1 MKVIAI
7 VNQKGGVGKT
17 TTTVNLARGLALKG
31 YRVLAIDLDQQGHL
45 TKSLGL
51 SASGNTALE
60 WLTND
65 LPLSIV
71 TQKASKA
78 PIWYSQKWMPLLP
91 KMVKHDIDVVTANI
105 SLANLELE
113 LQRKLL
119 DREYVLGKAISK
131 VADCYDYV
139 IVDSPPSFSIITINI
154 LTAAD
159 RVVIPF
165 RPDFL
170 SKDGVHQLLET
181 MEQIKERINPKLKL
195 SGFLPTMVDKRC
207 NNAASFEEAKEL
219 TTQYGGIVFDEGIR
233 LASVL
238 CKAPELGM
246 SIFDYEPKSA
256 AAQDYQAFVDKFLEI
271 EGDSK

>member
-51 SASGNTALE
+51 TAEGNTALE

-65 LPLSIV
+65 LPLDIV
-71 TQKASKA
+71 
-78 PIWYSQKWMPLLP
+78 
-91 KMVKHDIDVVTANI
+91 VKKVSGIDVVTANI
-105 SLANLELE
+105 ALANLELE

-119 DREYVLGKAISK
+119 DREYVLGKAILK
-131 VADCYDYV
+131 VADRYDYV
-139 IVDSPPSFSIITINI
+139 IVDSPPGFGIIAINI

-170 SKDGVHQLLET
+170 SKDGVHKLLET
-181 MEQIKERINPKLKL
+181 MEQIKGRINPKLKL

-238 CKAPELGM
+238 CKAPEQGM

-271 EGDSK
+271 EGANK

>member
-17 TTTVNLARGLALKG
+17 TTAVNLSCGLAKKG

-51 SASGNTALE
+51 TTDGNTALE

-65 LPLSIV
+65 LPLDIV
-71 TQKASKA
+71 
-78 PIWYSQKWMPLLP
+78 
-91 KMVKHDIDVVTANI
+91 VKKVSDIDVVTANI

-119 DREYVLGKAISK
+119 DREYVLGKAILK
-131 VADCYDYV
+131 AADRYDYV
-139 IVDSPPSFSIITINI
+139 IVDSPPSFGIITINI

-170 SKDGVHQLLET
+170 SKDGVHNLLDT
-181 MEQIKERINPKLKL
+181 MEQIRERINPKLKL
-195 SGFLPTMVDKRC
+195 AGFLPTMVDKRC
-207 NNAASFEEAKEL
+207 NNEASFAEAREL
-219 TTQYGGIVFDEGIR
+219 ATQHSGVVFGEGIR

-238 CKAPELGM
+238 CKAPEHGM
-246 SIFDYEPKSA
+246 SIFDYDPNSA
-256 AAQDYQAFVDKFLEI
+256 AAKDYQTFVDKFVEI
-271 EGDSK
+271 EGEHK